1 MKTLRISAGFAI
13 GVALLHGCLIGAA
26 QPAFSASIL
35 TLPDTS
41 QTSTFQATIGE
52 QINVVVPTIISF
64 GNITIG
70 GNNSSVAATSAA
82 QTVSITGATLASGQ
96 TVKISLEANAAN
108 FTDGAGPTFAAS
120 DVSWNAATWTLATG
134 ALGTLKNTAFTQVAQ
149 SVVAPVGTIGTTNL
163 VFTLGV
169 HNFGAVAVQAGPQ
182 TLVATWQFQ
191 SF

>member
-64 GNITIG
+64 GI
-70 GNNSSVAATSAA
+70 SPSAATI
-82 QTVSITGATLASGQ
+82 QAS
-96 TVKISLEANAAN
+96 
-108 FTDGAGPTFAAS
+108 
-120 DVSWNAATWTLATG
+120 
-134 ALGTLKNTAFTQVAQ
+134 
-149 SVVAPVGTIGTTNL
+149 
-163 VFTLGV
+163 
-169 HNFGAVAVQAGPQ
+169 PQ
-182 TLVATWQFQ
+182 RLQPRR
-191 SF
+191 

>member
-1 MKTLRISAGFAI
+1 
-13 GVALLHGCLIGAA
+13 
-26 QPAFSASIL
+26 
-35 TLPDTS
+35 
-41 QTSTFQATIGE
+41 
-52 QINVVVPTIISF
+52 
-64 GNITIG
+64 
-70 GNNSSVAATSAA
+70 
-82 QTVSITGATLASGQ
+82 VSITGATLASGQ

>member
-1 MKTLRISAGFAI
+1 MKTLRIQVGI
-13 GVALLHGCLIGAA
+13 TLGVALLYGMVYSAK
-26 QPAFSASIL
+26 PAMGASIL
-35 TLPDTS
+35 SLPDTS
-41 QTSTFQATIGE
+41 QTSTFSATVGE

-70 GNNSSVAATSAA
+70 GNNSSVAATSAP
-82 QTVSITGATLASGQ
+82 QTVSITGATLAAGK

-108 FTDGAGPTFAAS
+108 FTDGTGPVFAAS
-120 DVSWNAATWTLATG
+120 DVSWNAATWTLGTG
-134 ALGTLKNTAFTQVAQ
+134 ALGTLTNTAFTQVAQ